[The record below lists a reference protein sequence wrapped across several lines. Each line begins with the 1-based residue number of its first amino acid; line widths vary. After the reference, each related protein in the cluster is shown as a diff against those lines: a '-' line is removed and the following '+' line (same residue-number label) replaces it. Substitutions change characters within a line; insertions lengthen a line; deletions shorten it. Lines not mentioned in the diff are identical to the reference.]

1 MARAVTDPD
10 FGRGDGDPL
19 GGPDAPGAGQPSPPD
34 IDQAKIEF
42 RVHRVGWAA
51 QTVVVNFMDPT
62 AEAEAHLLA
71 LWRIWHGEAVAR
83 AKAGGGDVMLG

>member
-1 MARAVTDPD
+1 MTDPD
-10 FGRGDGDPL
+10 FGRGPGDPL

-42 RVHRVGWAA
+42 RVHRVGWAT

>member
-1 MARAVTDPD
+1 MSDPN
-10 FGRGDGDPL
+10 FPRGPDPL

-42 RVHRVGWAA
+42 RVHRVGWAT
-51 QTVVVNFMDPT
+51 QTVVITFVVPET
-62 AEAEAHLLA
+62 EAEAHLLA